1 MGIIWTI
8 IIGFF
13 VGLIAKFLMPGKDK
27 GGFILTTILGIIG
40 SVVGTYI
47 GQALGLYQVGEPA
60 GFIASVLGAMIVL
73 FIARM
78 LVVPGY
84 FRQ

>member
-1 MGIIWTI
+1 MGIIATI
-8 IIGFF
+8 VIGFL
-13 VGLIAKFLMPGKDK
+13 VGLVAKFLMPGKDK

-78 LVVPGY
+78 LT
-84 FRQ
+84 R

>member
-1 MGIIWTI
+1 MGIIATI
-8 IIGFF
+8 VIGFL
-13 VGLIAKFLMPGKDK
+13 VGLVAKFLMPGKDK

-78 LVVPGY
+78 
-84 FRQ
+84 FTR